1 MTTPADAI
9 KSEIRQLIH
18 LHIKVFGQPSLLTP
32 LELEQCRHR
41 AERIKLLGQE
51 LDRMGL
57 LTILDVRSKSSLDG
71 SRMSAR
77 VRKAR

>member
-1 MTTPADAI
+1 MTTPAAAI

-18 LHIKVFGQPSLLTP
+18 LHIEVFGQSSPLTP
-32 LELEQCRHR
+32 FELEQCRHR

-57 LTILDVRSKSSLDG
+57 LTILDERSRLSPNRLH
-71 SRMSAR
+71 MSAR
-77 VRKAR
+77 ARKAG